1 MLMNN
6 LISVCIATYKRPLLL
21 EKLLVSLLNQKN
33 IDQYNLEIVVVDNDP
48 QKTAEPV
55 INKFKEL
62 IISNSRYSIKYDMQ
76 PEKNIALTRNR
87 TVELAT
93 GNYLYFIDDDE
104 YADEYCIYNHLKV
117 MKEFDADVTFGN
129 VLPYFE
135 ENVSNIIKAA
145 KTFYKLNSP
154 DGNRTKILATS
165 NTLLKIST
173 FKQFNIYF
181 NPDYGITGGSD
192 NEFFLKMYNQGF
204 KLVSA
209 SSSIVY
215 EFIPHNR
222 SNLLWL
228 IKRVFRT
235 GNNYSRSLIEHTSEK
250 DIRLFIKTEQFVIG
264 FIQAIIAIIF
274 SILFLIIDKDKS
286 LNWFLKAIS
295 NLGKPFAVLGIY
307 PKEYK
312 K

>member
-1 MLMNN
+1 MNN

-33 IDQYNLEIVVVDNDP
+33 IDEYNLEIIVVDNDP
-48 QKTAEPV
+48 NRTAEPV
-55 INKFKEL
+55 IKKFKEL

-104 YADEYCIYNHLKV
+104 YADEYCLCNHLKV
-117 MKEFDADVTFGN
+117 MKEFNADVTFGN

-135 ENVSNIIKAA
+135 DKTPEFIKNA
-145 KTFYKLNSP
+145 KPYFRENSP
-154 DGNRTKILATS
+154 DGNDSNYFITGNTMLNLKSIPKKI
-165 NTLLKIST
+165 IS
-173 FKQFNIYF
+173 FNYE
-181 NPDYGITGGSD
+181 YGITGGSD
-192 NEFFLKMYNQGF
+192 HYFFSSLKNKGYKF
-204 KLVSA
+204 ISA
-209 SSSIVY
+209 SSSIAT
-215 EFIPHNR
+215 EFIPSGR
-222 SNLLWL
+222 ANLSWL
-228 IKRVFRT
+228 VKRVFRT
-235 GNNYSRSLIEHTSEK
+235 GNNFTRTLIKNTDNYFH
-250 DIRLFIKTEQFVIG
+250 R
-264 FIQAIIAIIF
+264 
-274 SILFLIIDKDKS
+274 FLISIQQLLVGLIQFLISIILSGGFLLFDKRKS